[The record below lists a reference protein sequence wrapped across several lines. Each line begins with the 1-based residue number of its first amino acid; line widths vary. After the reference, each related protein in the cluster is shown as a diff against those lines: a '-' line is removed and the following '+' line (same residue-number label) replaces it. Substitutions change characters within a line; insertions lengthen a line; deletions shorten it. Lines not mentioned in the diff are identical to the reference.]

1 MAELK
6 VGVIGCGGHARTHF
20 EMINQDPRLHL
31 AAIAELDETRLAQ
44 AKTKYEP
51 PHAFQHY
58 ETMLDALK
66 LDLVYVI
73 TQPAHQ
79 LAIVLACLARDLHT
93 SIEKSPGM
101 RAQET
106 RQMLAAAEQSQGK
119 AIVSF
124 NRRYKPEVLAIRKL
138 LQERGGAGQVSAIY
152 HKPPASF
159 VPPGR
164 ESFAPPAIVCDA
176 IHHVDLLRWMA
187 GRTLM
192 DVATATE
199 VYAQSWHGQQV
210 GTPHYN
216 AIVAFD
222 NGCRGNLMSFNGVG
236 YRIQRVEVHAEDMSA
251 YLDLTSS
258 PEIRLYLDRQLV
270 TEPLDFE
277 AVGGLDF
284 NETCHFV
291 DCILNDEEPWSPL
304 ADAVKTMELCE
315 AIERGHLGSLNN

>member
-1 MAELK
+1 
-6 VGVIGCGGHARTHF
+6 
-20 EMINQDPRLHL
+20 
-31 AAIAELDETRLAQ
+31 
-44 AKTKYEP
+44 
-51 PHAFQHY
+51 
-58 ETMLDALK
+58 MLDAVQ
-66 LDLVYVI
+66 LDLAYVI

-101 RAQET
+101 TAQET
-106 RQMLAAAEQSQGK
+106 RQMLAAEEQSQGK

-124 NRRYKPEVLAIRKL
+124 NRR
-138 LQERGGAGQVSAIY
+138 
-152 HKPPASF
+152 F

-164 ESFAPPAIVCDA
+164 ENFAPPAIVCDA

-187 GRTLM
+187 GRTLT

-236 YRIQRVEVHAEDMSA
+236 YRIQKIEVHAQDMSA
-251 YLDLTSS
+251 YLDLTSKS
-258 PEIRLYLDRQLV
+258 EISLYLGRTHWV
-270 TEPLDFE
+270 RGHPIPEPLDLE
-277 AVGGLDF
+277 AVGGPDF
-284 NETCHFV
+284 NETRHFV
-291 DCILNDEEPWSPL
+291 DCILNDEQPWSSL

-315 AIERGHLGSLNN
+315 AIERGHLGSLNRSGSEDFGPT